1 MRLYLVRH
9 GQTEWNG
16 ELRYQGH
23 TDCELSDLGRA
34 QSQVTA
40 ELLSGM
46 SCDGCSLYSSD
57 LSRARAT
64 ASPVA
69 EKLGIAPTYEFD
81 LREASFGEWEGLSFD
96 EIAKRFPQA
105 WEQWREDPI
114 KAEIKDAEPRADFR
128 DRVLGKIDS
137 IIRHHTKGAYGYLST
152 EDSEDDGAMMIKD
165 VPEAIIVTH
174 GGVVKTVLAHSLGLS
189 FDGYW
194 KIRADNGGV
203 SVVDVYPAG
212 SIISHLNITHHLEAL
227 GGGDRGDRVL

>member
-34 QSQVTA
+34 QSEAVA
-40 ELLSGM
+40 ELLLGM
-46 SCDGCSLYSSD
+46 ASDTCFLYSSD

-64 ASPVA
+64 AGPVG
-69 EKLGIAPTYEFD
+69 KGLGMTAIEEFA

-96 EIAKRFPQA
+96 EIAQKFPDA
-105 WEQWREDPI
+105 WEAWREDPVKADI
-114 KAEIKDAEPRADFR
+114 KGAEPRAEFR

-137 IIRHHTKGAYGYLST
+137 IVRHHTSGAYGYLPSV
-152 EDSEDDGAMMIKD
+152 DSSQIIDE
-165 VPEAIIVTH
+165 VPEAVIVTH
-174 GGVVKTVLAHSLGLS
+174 GGVVKTVLAYALGLS

-212 SIISHLNITHHLEAL
+212 SILTHLNITHHLESL
-227 GGGDRGDRVL
+227 GGGDRGNRVL